1 MTKEEEEQQQQE
13 QCEEEKEGSEIAPQ
27 NSSGKNHASKV
38 VKNRSKQRPPSSST
52 ATMVASEEIFSSQKS
67 SMDYVTVQGV
77 ILRTGYHNKRDW
89 YLLCIKELLDNA
101 VDFLWKKYQGADDAV
116 IDVRIEKTS
125 NSLFRIKVRNTNNKN
140 FEV

>member
-101 VDFLWKKYQGADDAV
+101 ETFYG
-116 IDVRIEKTS
+116 
-125 NSLFRIKVRNTNNKN
+125 KN
-140 FEV
+140 IRAPMMQLLMYALKRQATLYFALK